1 MGVRERVVGAIGEPV
16 NEAEKLLAEAQHAD
30 EHTRLTI
37 LMTGWFRGIAAA
49 LEEIAVELDEQR
61 RQRNEP

>member
-1 MGVRERVVGAIGEPV
+1 MGVRERVVDAIGDPV

-37 LMTGWFRGIAAA
+37 LMTGWFRGLAAA
-49 LEEIAVELDEQR
+49 LEELAIELDEQHR
-61 RQRNEP
+61 R